1 MFQEEI
7 KQLDLTSIPQ
17 SDPYALPHL
26 VRILAGTLGQVIS
39 DQEGPETLS
48 RVEKVR
54 VLCKDLRTLPS
65 PAIVESLNQI
75 FSKLSVDKLN
85 QLTKAFTH
93 YFGLINL
100 AEKLDQI
107 HLTREAVL
115 KDPQAKREG
124 SIPAAVQ
131 ALRKQG
137 IPPKKIQGLLD
148 TARISMVFTAH
159 PTESKRPTTL
169 EKLHRIAKSARRM
182 TSEDALPEERQEPTQ
197 HTA

>member
-7 KQLDLTSIPQ
+7 KQLDLTSIPK

-39 DQEGPETLS
+39 DQEGPDTLS

-54 VLCKDLRTLPS
+54 VLCKDLRTQPS
-65 PAIVESLNQI
+65 PAIVESLHQI

-107 HLTREAVL
+107 HQTREEVL

-131 ALRKQG
+131 VLRKQG

-148 TARISMVFTAH
+148 TAHLGKTA
-159 PTESKRPTTL
+159 P
-169 EKLHRIAKSARRM
+169 HRQVGPAHDQRGRAARGTPGTHAAYCRGNGG
-182 TSEDALPEERQEPTQ
+182 ALADR
-197 HTA
+197 